1 MLSMRPV
8 RTERHDGVAHV
19 ILDRPDHDNALIPEM
34 WQQLRRIG
42 EELLDDDAVKCVIV
56 RGEGDAF
63 CAGVDR
69 RLLAE
74 GAMSPFGLTG
84 EEGDRGRTEY
94 EERDLIAAQA
104 AAKWLI
110 DGPFIS
116 IAAVRGF
123 AFGAGA
129 QLAMAC
135 DIRIVGDDAQF
146 ALPEV
151 TIGLLPD
158 TVGLAVLPGIIGYD
172 RALELALSGRRI
184 QAREAER
191 LGLATQVVAA
201 ADVQA
206 TAEELAVT
214 ISVARPDA
222 IRYCKLA
229 MRRAA
234 AGDID
239 GAMALGREGGLRLL
253 QGIEEYW
260 GRDQHE
266 P

>member
-1 MLSMRPV
+1 MKPI
-8 RTERHDGVAHV
+8 RTERHEAVAHV
-19 ILDRPDHDNALIPEM
+19 ILDRPERDNALVPEM

-42 EELLDDDAVKCVIV
+42 EELLDDDSVKCVIV

-74 GAMSPFGLTG
+74 GSMTPFGLTG
-84 EEGDRGRTEY
+84 EESDRGRTVF
-94 EERDLIAAQA
+94 EERDLRAAHA
-104 AAKWLI
+104 AARWLI
-110 DGPFIS
+110 EGPFIS

-158 TVGLAVLPGIIGYD
+158 TVALAVLPRIIGYD

-184 QAREAER
+184 GASEANR
-191 LGLATQVVAA
+191 LGLATQVVPA
-201 ADVQA
+201 ADVQS

-214 ISVARPDA
+214 IAVARPDA

-239 GAMALGREGGLRLL
+239 GAFALGREGGLRLF

-260 GRDQHE
+260 GRDQGDT
-266 P
+266 